1 MKAILF
7 SVCALAGAMSL
18 PQQSSAD
25 PRPARTATNSKSE
38 VTGVIPRA
46 IRGGDPFE
54 MIDPFAPVKYGTAE
68 QNVVFEPEQP
78 DRGGGVKLLRVTF

>member
-7 SVCALAGAMSL
+7 SVCVLAGAMSL
-18 PQQSSAD
+18 AQQSSAD
-25 PRPARTATNSKSE
+25 PRAARPATNSKPE

-78 DRGGGVKLLRVTF
+78 DRGGGIKLVRVSF